1 MNSENFVKV
10 TEQFQIKF
18 LCEIEDNFPYEDED
32 VKAAMKDTFYDEPDY
47 LRIIKHIEITLNE
60 GSSGIGEEL
69 LRSLM
74 YHLNSTLL
82 ECREDFITIPAKFQ
96 RINVTFDSKS

>member
-1 MNSENFVKV
+1 MIKSENFEKV

-47 LRIIKHIEITLNE
+47 TRIIKNIEITPIEESL
-60 GSSGIGEEL
+60 GIGEKL

-74 YHLNSTLL
+74 NQLNSTLL
-82 ECREDFITIPAKFQ
+82 ECREDFITIPAKFKK
-96 RINVTFDSKS
+96 INVTFD